1 MRNIMRKAG
10 GILTIISGSIM
21 VVGGILASG
30 VPWALIP
37 EISAALAEAPTGVGG
52 GFIAI
57 GVVALV
63 GGVYAL
69 RRRIWGLALAG
80 AICAAFPAMP
90 LGVLAIIFI
99 SIAKREFD

>member
-1 MRNIMRKAG
+1 MRKRMRIAG
-10 GILTIISGSIM
+10 GVLTIISGAMM
-21 VVGGILASG
+21 VGGGILATG

-37 EISAALAEAPTGVGG
+37 EISAVLAEAPAGVGG
-52 GFIAI
+52 GFIAL
-57 GVVALV
+57 GAVALV

-80 AICAAFPAMP
+80 AICAAFPSTP

-99 SIAKREFD
+99 SIAKREFK